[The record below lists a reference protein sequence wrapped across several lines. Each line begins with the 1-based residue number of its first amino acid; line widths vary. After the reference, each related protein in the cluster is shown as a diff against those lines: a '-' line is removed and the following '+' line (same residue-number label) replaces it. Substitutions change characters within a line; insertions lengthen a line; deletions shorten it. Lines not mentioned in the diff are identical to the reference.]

1 VPMRGSVPLLLGLTT
16 LFMLA
21 ETNWGMLISTFARTQ
36 QQAVLFVFVEAI
48 LDMTFSGFLVSVDNL
63 PPVLKSVSAIVP
75 LRYYLV
81 IIRSIMLKDAT
92 LEVLWPQAA
101 ALLALTI
108 GIGLLAIMNI
118 GKRLD

>member
-1 VPMRGSVPLLLGLTT
+1 
-16 LFMLA
+16 MLA

-63 PPVLKSVSAIVP
+63 PPVLKGISAVVP

-81 IIRSIMLKDAT
+81 IIRSIMLKNAT
-92 LEVLWPQAA
+92 LEVLWPQVA
-101 ALLALTI
+101 ALLALTAAI
-108 GIGLLAIMNI
+108 GVLAVLNI
-118 GKRLD
+118 GRRLD